1 MNEKS
6 RLAALDDYRIL
17 DTPPETDYDRLTQ
30 LAAMI
35 CATPIAVISLVDE
48 ERQWFKSAYGLDV
61 RYTDRSIAF
70 CAEAIKSDQP
80 FIVSDTW
87 QDDRFK
93 QNPLVIESPHL
104 RFYAGI
110 PLVTKE
116 GFALGTLAVMDIQPR
131 RLSADQCEAL
141 KTLAR
146 QVMSHLELRRQDYR
160 FEQAT
165 QQRLRN
171 ILSAAAVGIALVTLE
186 GNFLSVNPAY
196 CAMLGMAEGELLNKP
211 FMDILHPDDLPEALR
226 LIDTLVTGERTS
238 FIHEARC
245 RRVDGKIIWMRA
257 SVSLTHRE
265 DGVADGM
272 VAITSDITD
281 VKDTEQKAIQ
291 LAQRLTTTWENIT
304 DAFFTLDCEWNFI
317 YMNSEAERLLQ
328 RRRTELIGRSIWQEF
343 PLAIGTPFE
352 YNYRQAMT
360 EGHKVTFEAFYSPL
374 NAWFKVNAYPSVEG
388 LAIYF
393 QDINAQ
399 REAQQRIEESEE
411 RFKLIA
417 RATADAIWDW
427 DLLTD
432 EIWWGEG
439 VKKLF
444 GLAPAEMEPDSR
456 SWTTRIHPDDKER
469 VLGSIFSTM
478 NDVEDHWIS
487 EYRFLRKDGSYAYVQ
502 DRGFVIRRA
511 DGKAIR
517 MLGGMT
523 DLTESKRAEVEIA
536 RINELKHAQQVAEI
550 ANQAKTNFLATMSH
564 EIRTPISGVIGMV
577 DVLHQT
583 SLKNYQVEML
593 DIIRDSAYSLLG
605 IIDDI
610 LDFSKIEAGKMDI
623 ESAPISLMNVV
634 KGVCLML
641 DRFAE
646 NKGVELILFT
656 DPAMPEMLLG
666 DGLRVRQVLVNLINN
681 AIKFSAGL
689 ERAGRVMVRTYLTE
703 QRPDAVTLEFHIIDN
718 GIGMSTETMARLF
731 SPFMQA
737 DASTTRQFGG
747 TGLGLTISRHLVELM
762 RGDIR
767 VESQTNQGSHFIV
780 RLPFGCVP
788 HLTDETEPL
797 PLAGLSC
804 VTFGD
809 EHSLAEDLTCYLS
822 AAGAQVTP
830 LIGKDESCLQSAS
843 LSAPPSGMWVWVLDT
858 RDDTLTREKILASIA
873 QQWPQRDIRYVIIGR
888 GQRRKPRRDL
898 HNHVMID
905 GNLLDYPTFLHTV
918 ALAIGKAEEEKPPL
932 FTGKEESAFL
942 PPQRV
947 QALQQRRL
955 ILVAEDNETNQ
966 KVILRQLALLGYAA
980 DVVSNGRE
988 ALHHWQSGDYALL
1001 LTDLHMPEMDGYALA
1016 KKVREQENGYGYI
1029 PIVALSANAVR
1040 GEAENCH
1047 AVGMDE
1053 YLTKPVSLAELQS
1066 VLEHWLPAISE
1077 TNWTHPPVEENVQ
1090 AVSNNTDA
1098 VIDIRVLQN
1107 LVGSEPVIVREFL
1120 QDFRV
1125 GALSMAEDLRE
1136 ASARNDRRLIASIA
1150 HKLKSSARSVG
1161 AMQLGEL
1168 CARLEVICNQ
1178 QPEISYIDCLQAF
1191 ERELAAVNDCVELLL
1206 LDS

>member
-374 NAWFKVNAYPSVEG
+374 NAWFKVNAYPSAEG

-399 REAQQRIEESEE
+399 REAQQRIQESEE
-411 RFKLIA
+411 RFKLLA

-427 DLLTD
+427 DLVTD
-432 EIWWGEG
+432 SLWWGGGIEN
-439 VKKLF
+439 LF
-444 GLAPAEMEPDSR
+444 GFSPAELEPDSR

-469 VLGSIFSTM
+469 VLDSIFSVI
-478 NDVEDHWIS
+478 NGVEDHWTG
-487 EYRFLRKDGSYAYVQ
+487 EYRFACKDGSYAYVQ
-502 DRGFVIRRA
+502 DRSFLIRGA

-523 DLTESKRAEVEIA
+523 DLTASKRAEVEIA
-536 RINELKHAQQVAEI
+536 RINELKHAQQVAEL
-550 ANQAKTNFLATMSH
+550 ASQAKSNFLATMSH

-623 ESAPISLMNVV
+623 ESAPISMMNLI

-646 NKGVELILFT
+646 NKGVELTLFT
-656 DPAMPEMLLG
+656 DPAIPDMLLG

-689 ERAGRVMVRTYLTE
+689 ERAGRVMVRTCLAE
-703 QRPDAVTLEFHIIDN
+703 QGSHSVALEFHIIDN
-718 GIGMSTETMARLF
+718 GIGMSTDTLARLF
-731 SPFMQA
+731 SPFTQA

-762 RGDIR
+762 RGNIR
-767 VESQTNQGSHFIV
+767 VESQANQGSHFIV
-780 RLPFGCVP
+780 RLPFGCLP
-788 HLTDETEPL
+788 HLADETEPV

-804 VTFGD
+804 VTLGD
-809 EHSLAEDLTCYLS
+809 EHSLAEDLARYLS
-822 AAGAQVTP
+822 AAGAQVTLLSSKEFLLTP
-830 LIGKDESCLQSAS
+830 TA
-843 LSAPPSGMWVWVLDT
+843 LSAPSSGPWVWVMDT
-858 RDDTLTREKILASIA
+858 RDDVQTREKVLTTIA
-873 QQWPQRDIRYVIIGR
+873 QQWPQQDIRYVVIGR
-888 GQRRKPRRDL
+888 GQRRKPRCDTR
-898 HNHVMID
+898 NHVMVD
-905 GNLLDYPTFLHTV
+905 GNLLDYPTFLHAVAV
-918 ALAIGKAEEEKPPL
+918 ALGKADEEKPPL
-932 FTGKEESAFL
+932 LSGKDESAFL
-942 PPQRV
+942 PPPRD
-947 QALQQRRL
+947 QAVQQRRL

-988 ALHHWQSGDYALL
+988 ALQYWQRGEYALL

-1016 KKVREQENGYGYI
+1016 QAVRDQENGYAYI

-1040 GEAENCH
+1040 GEAERCH

-1066 VLEHWLPAISE
+1066 VLEQWLPAADTCS
-1077 TNWTHPPVEENVQ
+1077 TLSPADATV
-1090 AVSNNTDA
+1090 AAFSNNTDA
-1098 VIDIRVLQN
+1098 VIDIRILQD
-1107 LVGSEPVIVREFL
+1107 LVGNEPAVVHEFL

-1125 GALSMAEDLRE
+1125 GALIMAEDLRA

-1161 AMQLGEL
+1161 ALQLGEC
-1168 CARLEVICNQ
+1168 CAQLEMLCNQ
-1178 QPEISYIDCLQAF
+1178 QPEVSLVDCLQAF
-1191 ERELAAVNDCVELLL
+1191 DRELAAVNGCVDVLLP
-1206 LDS
+1206 DS

>member
-1 MNEKS
+1 MHEQD
-6 RLAALDDYRIL
+6 RLAALDDFRIL
-17 DTPPETDYDRLTQ
+17 DTPPEVDYDRLTQ

-35 CATPIAVISLVDE
+35 CATPIAVVSLVDDA
-48 ERQWFKSAYGLDV
+48 RQWFKSAYGLEI

-70 CAEAIKSDQP
+70 CAEAIKSEQP

-87 QDDRFK
+87 LDDRFK
-93 QNPLVIESPHL
+93 HNPLVVGLPYL

-110 PLVTKE
+110 PLITQE
-116 GFALGTLAVMDIQPR
+116 GFALGTLAVMDVQPR
-131 RLSADQCEAL
+131 NLSADQCEAL
-141 KTLAR
+141 QTLAR
-146 QVMSHLELRRQDYR
+146 QVMRHLEWRRQGYR
-160 FEQAT
+160 LEKVT

-171 ILSAAAVGIALVTLE
+171 ILSAAATGIALIDLE
-186 GNFLSVNPAY
+186 GHFLSVNPAY
-196 CAMLGMAEGELLNKP
+196 CAMLGMAEEALLHKP

-226 LIDTLVTGERTS
+226 LIGTLLSGECVS

-245 RRVDGKIIWMRA
+245 RRVNGAIIWMRV

-265 DGVADGM
+265 DGVVDGM
-272 VAITSDITD
+272 IAVTSDITD
-281 VKDTEQKAIQ
+281 IKETEQKVVQ

-328 RRRTELIGRSIWQEF
+328 RQRAELIGKNIWQEF
-343 PLAIGTPFE
+343 PLALGTPFE
-352 YNYRQAMT
+352 YSYRQAMT
-360 EGHKVTFEAFYSPL
+360 EGHKVSFEAFYSPL
-374 NAWFKVNAYPSVEG
+374 NAWFRVNVYPSAEG

-399 REAQQRIEESEE
+399 REAQEKVRESEE

-432 EIWWGEG
+432 SLWWGDG
-439 VKKLF
+439 VENLF
-444 GLAPAEMEPDSR
+444 GFAPAELEPDSR

-469 VLGSIFSTM
+469 IMDSIFSVI
-478 NDVEDHWIS
+478 NGVEDHWTS
-487 EYRFLRKDGSYAYVQ
+487 EYRFVCKDGSYAYVQ
-502 DRGFVIRRA
+502 DRSFLIRGA

-523 DLTESKRAEVEIA
+523 DLTASKRAEVEIA
-536 RINELKHAQQVAEI
+536 RINELKHAQQVAEL
-550 ANQAKTNFLATMSH
+550 ASQAKSNFLATMSH

-623 ESAPISLMNVV
+623 ESAPISMMNLV

-646 NKGVELILFT
+646 NKGVELTLFT
-656 DPAMPEMLLG
+656 DPAIPDMLLG

-689 ERAGRVMVRTYLTE
+689 ERAGRVMVRTCLAE
-703 QRPDAVTLEFHIIDN
+703 QGSHTVALEFHIIDN
-718 GIGMSTETMARLF
+718 GIGMSTDTLARLF
-731 SPFMQA
+731 SPFTQA

-762 RGDIR
+762 RGNIR

-780 RLPFGCVP
+780 RIPFGFIP
-788 HLTDETEPL
+788 HLADETEPA
-797 PLAGLSC
+797 PLAGLFC
-804 VTFGD
+804 VTLGD
-809 EHSLAEDLTCYLS
+809 EHSLVKDLAHYLR
-822 AAGAQVTP
+822 AAGAQVT
-830 LIGKDESCLQSAS
+830 LLTSKEFFLASAA
-843 LSAPPSGMWVWVLDT
+843 LSAPSSGPWVWVVDT
-858 RDDTLTREKILASIA
+858 RDDVHAREKIVTASA
-873 QQWPQRDIRYVIIGR
+873 QQWPQQDIRYVIIGR
-888 GQRRKPRRDL
+888 GQRRKPRRDN
-898 HNHVMID
+898 HNHVMVD
-905 GNLLDYPTFLHTV
+905 GNLLDYPAFLHAV
-918 ALAIGKAEEEKPPL
+918 AIALGKAEEEKPPL
-932 FTGKEESAFL
+932 LSGKDESAFL
-942 PPQRV
+942 PPPRD
-947 QALQQRRL
+947 QAVQQRRL

-988 ALHHWQSGDYALL
+988 ALQYWQRGEYALL
-1001 LTDLHMPEMDGYALA
+1001 LTDLHMPVMDGYALA
-1016 KKVREQENGYGYI
+1016 QAVRDQENGYAYI

-1040 GEAENCH
+1040 GEAERCH

-1066 VLEHWLPAISE
+1066 VLEQWLPAADTHSTLPPADATEAIFSSD
-1077 TNWTHPPVEENVQ
+1077 TN
-1090 AVSNNTDA
+1090 A
-1098 VIDIRVLQN
+1098 VIDIRILQD
-1107 LVGSEPVIVREFL
+1107 LVGNEPAVVHEFL

-1125 GALSMAEDLRE
+1125 GALIMAEDLRA

-1161 AMQLGEL
+1161 ALQLGEC
-1168 CARLEVICNQ
+1168 CAQLEMLCNQ
-1178 QPEISYIDCLQAF
+1178 QPEVSLVDCLQAF
-1191 ERELAAVNDCVELLL
+1191 DRELAAVNGCVDVLLP
-1206 LDS
+1206 DS